1 MYGLPAALGV
11 VGGLQGL
18 AKGSI
23 SGSLGLLRVGGT
35 SDMGSGGSLRGG
47 RFAQGALNSTVLCAN
62 SNLILTQLVSSS
74 VALPC
79 YILKFAIYN
88 LGIASKWQVGVL
100 GWLGVGWYDWG

>member
-47 RFAQGALNSTVLCAN
+47 RFYVPIQ
-62 SNLILTQLVSSS
+62 I
-74 VALPC
+74 
-79 YILKFAIYN
+79 
-88 LGIASKWQVGVL
+88 
-100 GWLGVGWYDWG
+100 

>member
-1 MYGLPAALGV
+1 MASSAELSLALILIILSTQPTNPPALDKVVYGLPAALGV

-47 RFAQGALNSTVLCAN
+47 RFYVPIQ
-62 SNLILTQLVSSS
+62 I
-74 VALPC
+74 
-79 YILKFAIYN
+79 
-88 LGIASKWQVGVL
+88 
-100 GWLGVGWYDWG
+100 